1 MSIEQKLIWQKT
13 IKIKDEF
20 LLHEKEIFII
30 DSFLFVCWIQKLIDD
45 LEFTNF
51 GFFYINFSSAI
62 CLHFVLLFLK
72 NFSSSFFSSIV
83 LSSRTRLFQTFLF
96 FFKSLIYHRYSRILL
111 KKNAKKFTTENFAQA
126 VAISKLRFQLTFSSQ
141 NVFN

>member
-1 MSIEQKLIWQKT
+1 MNIYFMKKKFLKLI
-13 IKIKDEF
+13 
-20 LLHEKEIFII
+20 L
-30 DSFLFVCWIQKLIDD
+30 SSLFVEYKNWLMPYNLQIFVFL
-45 LEFTNF
+45 
-51 GFFYINFSSAI
+51 YINFSSAI
-62 CLHFVLLFLK
+62 CLRLVLLFLK

-126 VAISKLRFQLTFSSQ
+126 VAISKLWFQFTFSSQ